1 MKTVFLFI
9 ISLISLT
16 DAFALD
22 SDWKLCKGDV
32 IVFDR
37 DVKLVV
43 NAFEHRNGNGRA
55 ADLTLI
61 YGSNLLKGVL
71 NTSESTSGTVN
82 LKGANSSFK
91 GNVAIDYGRGIMSI
105 SGKLALGKDESNFK
119 ANLECET
126 L

>member
-9 ISLISLT
+9 ISLLSLT

-61 YGSNLLKGVL
+61 YGSNLLKGAL
-71 NTSESTSGTVN
+71 NTSESTSGAVV
-82 LKGANSSFK
+82 LKGQNSSFK
-91 GNVAIDYGRGIMSI
+91 GTVAIDYGRGVMSI
-105 SGKLALGKDESNFK
+105 AGKLALGKDESNFK